1 MDKQEESR
9 SKELIKSGQN
19 FLGILNDLKRRPED
33 AAAELGIS
41 LEEITQI
48 IDGKKI
54 LSQEIIE
61 KAVKIW
67 PVNISDFY
75 IIYDDTPTGVKL
87 MSAEESKMSS
97 RIMNRSGKPYY
108 EYRDTVM
115 SSIAPFRPEWIMEL
129 CQVEDNN
136 SENTDA
142 KWNNG
147 HFMHQF
153 TYFIGNVNFY
163 YLDENDKKQVS
174 IMKTGDSMYISPFVP
189 HTFTSRN
196 KQSNGL
202 ILALTYGNKLTGDV
216 KQELSG
222 LSTEAGSQFSLDFS
236 TKEKSSASLLKF
248 HREISSLPINEVSI
262 RTKIPTDTI
271 IDLENAKRLPTHD
284 EIILLARS
292 YNVNSR
298 ELMADDKIEKKV
310 VVKPYNECKK
320 WYYPENSK
328 IYEFVELA
336 STPSLPFS
344 KAFEINVQNSD
355 ILDYDFKVGLHQFIY
370 NVGENELLLNWEFND
385 KKYTKLIQ
393 PGDSIYI
400 KPFIKHNFRGNGK
413 LVVLRVGGR
422 IPGDSQRELSLIGKR
437 NTKRE
442 INETM
447 QWFDPHGK
455 KLDIH

>member
-1 MDKQEESR
+1 MMDKQEESR

-41 LEEITQI
+41 LEELTQI
-48 IDGKKI
+48 IAGKKT

-75 IIYDDTPTGVKL
+75 LIYDDTPTGVKL

-115 SSIAPFRPEWIMEL
+115 SNVSPFRPEWIMEL

-153 TYFIGNVNFY
+153 TYFIGDVNFY

-248 HREISSLPINEVSI
+248 HREILSLPINEVSI

-271 IDLENAKRLPTHD
+271 IELENAKRLPTQD

-328 IYEFVELA
+328 IYEFVELT
-336 STPSLPFS
+336 STSSLPFS

-355 ILDYDFKVGLHQFIY
+355 SLDYDFKVGLHQFIY
-370 NVGENELLLNWEFND
+370 NVGENELLLNWEFNG
-385 KKYTKLIQ
+385 KKYTKSIQ
-393 PGDSIYI
+393 SGDSIYI

-413 LVVLRVGGR
+413 LVVLRIGGR
-422 IPGDSQRELSLIGKR
+422 IPGDSQRELSLIGRR
-437 NTKRE
+437 NTKRA

-455 KLDIH
+455 N

>member
-1 MDKQEESR
+1 MDKQEKSQ

-19 FLGILNDLKRRPED
+19 FLGILNDLKRRPDD
-33 AAAELGIS
+33 AATELGIS
-41 LEEITQI
+41 LEEITRI
-48 IDGKKI
+48 IDGEKI

-67 PVNISDFY
+67 PLNISDFY

-97 RIMNRSGKPYY
+97 RIMNRAGKPYY

-115 SSIAPFRPEWIMEL
+115 SSVAPFRPEWIMEL
-129 CQVEDNN
+129 CQVDDNN

-153 TYFIGNVNFY
+153 TYFIGDVNFY
-163 YLDENDKKQVS
+163 YLDEDNKKQVS

-236 TKEKSSASLLKF
+236 TKEKASAALLKF
-248 HREISSLPINEVSI
+248 HREILSLPINEVSI

-271 IDLENAKRLPTHD
+271 IDLENAKRLPTQD

-298 ELMADDKIEKKV
+298 ELMADDKTEKV

-328 IYEFVELA
+328 IYEFVELT

-355 ILDYDFKVGLHQFIY
+355 SLDYDFKVGLHQFIY
-370 NVGENELLLNWEFND
+370 NVGENELLLNWEFTG

-413 LVVLRVGGR
+413 LVVLRIGGR
-422 IPGDSQRELSLIGKR
+422 IPGDSQRELSLIGRR
-437 NTKRE
+437 NTKRA
-442 INETM
+442 ISETM

-455 KLDIH
+455 N

>member
-41 LEEITQI
+41 LEELTQI
-48 IDGKKI
+48 IDGKKT

-67 PVNISDFY
+67 PVNVSDFY

-115 SSIAPFRPEWIMEL
+115 SSVAPFRPEWIMEL

-153 TYFIGNVNFY
+153 TYFIGDVNFY

-236 TKEKSSASLLKF
+236 TKEKSSAALLKF
-248 HREISSLPINEVSI
+248 HREILSLPINEVSI

-271 IDLENAKRLPTHD
+271 IDLENAKRLPTQD

-328 IYEFVELA
+328 IYEFVELT

-355 ILDYDFKVGLHQFIY
+355 SLDYDFKVGLHQFIY
-370 NVGENELLLNWEFND
+370 NVGENELLLNWEFNG

-393 PGDSIYI
+393 SGDSIYI

-413 LVVLRVGGR
+413 LIVLRVGGR
-422 IPGDSQRELSLIGKR
+422 IPGDSQRELSLIGGR
-437 NTKRE
+437 NTKRA
-442 INETM
+442 ISETM

-455 KLDIH
+455 N

>member
-1 MDKQEESR
+1 MDKQEKSQ

-33 AAAELGIS
+33 AATELGIS

-48 IDGKKI
+48 IDGEKI

-67 PVNISDFY
+67 PLNISDFY
-75 IIYDDTPTGVKL
+75 IIYDDAPTGVKL

-97 RIMNRSGKPYY
+97 RIMNRAGKPYY

-115 SSIAPFRPEWIMEL
+115 SSVAPFRPEWIMEL

-136 SENTDA
+136 SENTNA

-153 TYFIGNVNFY
+153 TYFIGDVNFY
-163 YLDENDKKQVS
+163 YLDEDNKKQVS
-174 IMKTGDSMYISPFVP
+174 VMKTGDSMYISPFVP

-248 HREISSLPINEVSI
+248 HREILSLPINEVSI

-271 IDLENAKRLPTHD
+271 IDLENAKRLPTQD

-298 ELMADDKIEKKV
+298 ELMADDKIEKV

-328 IYEFVELA
+328 IYEFVELT

-355 ILDYDFKVGLHQFIY
+355 NSDYDFKVGLHQFIY

-413 LVVLRVGGR
+413 LVVLRIGGR

-437 NTKRE
+437 NTKRA

-447 QWFDPHGK
+447 QWFDPQGK
-455 KLDIH
+455 N

>member
-1 MDKQEESR
+1 MDKQEKSQ
-9 SKELIKSGQN
+9 SKALIKSGQN

-33 AAAELGIS
+33 AATELGIS

-48 IDGKKI
+48 IDGEKI

-67 PVNISDFY
+67 PLNISDFY

-97 RIMNRSGKPYY
+97 RIMNRAGKPYY

-115 SSIAPFRPEWIMEL
+115 SSVAPFRPEWIMEL
-129 CQVEDNN
+129 CQVDDNN

-153 TYFIGNVNFY
+153 TYFIGDVNFY
-163 YLDENDKKQVS
+163 YLDEDNKKQVS
-174 IMKTGDSMYISPFVP
+174 VMKTGDSMYISPFVP

-222 LSTEAGSQFSLDFS
+222 LSIEAGSQFSLDFS

-248 HREISSLPINEVSI
+248 HRDISSLPISEVSI
-262 RTKIPTDTI
+262 KTKIPAHTI
-271 IDLENAKRLPTHD
+271 IELENAKRLPTHD

-298 ELMADDKIEKKV
+298 ELIADDKIEKKV
-310 VVKPYNECKK
+310 VVKPHNECKK
-320 WYYPENSK
+320 WYYPDNSK

-336 STPSLPFS
+336 STTSLPFS

-355 ILDYDFKVGLHQFIY
+355 ISDYDFKVGLHQFIY
-370 NVGENELLLNWEFND
+370 NVGENELMLNWEFND
-385 KKYTKLIQ
+385 RKHTKLIQ

-413 LVVLRVGGR
+413 LIVLRVGGR
-422 IPGDSQRELSLIGKR
+422 IPGDSQRELSLIGGR
-437 NTKRE
+437 NTKRA
-442 INETM
+442 ISETM

-455 KLDIH
+455 N

>member
-1 MDKQEESR
+1 MDKQEKSQ

-19 FLGILNDLKRRPED
+19 FLGILNDLKRRPDD
-33 AAAELGIS
+33 AATELGIS
-41 LEEITQI
+41 LEEITRI
-48 IDGKKI
+48 IDGEKI

-67 PVNISDFY
+67 PLNVSDFY

-97 RIMNRSGKPYY
+97 RIMNRAGKPYY

-115 SSIAPFRPEWIMEL
+115 SSVAPFRPEWIMEL
-129 CQVEDNN
+129 CQVDDNN

-153 TYFIGNVNFY
+153 TYFIGDVNFY
-163 YLDENDKKQVS
+163 YLDEDNKKQIS

-248 HREISSLPINEVSI
+248 HRDISSLPINEVSI
-262 RTKIPTDTI
+262 RTKIPAHTI
-271 IDLENAKRLPTHD
+271 IELENAKRLPTHD

-328 IYEFVELA
+328 IYEFVELT

-355 ILDYDFKVGLHQFIY
+355 SLDYDFKVGLHQFIY
-370 NVGENELLLNWEFND
+370 NVGENELLLNWEFTG

-413 LVVLRVGGR
+413 LIVLRVGGR
-422 IPGDSQRELSLIGKR
+422 IPGDSQRELSLIGGR
-437 NTKRE
+437 NTKRA
-442 INETM
+442 ISETM

-455 KLDIH
+455 N

>member
-1 MDKQEESR
+1 MDKQEKSQ

-19 FLGILNDLKRRPED
+19 FLGILNDLKRRPDD
-33 AAAELGIS
+33 AATELGIS
-41 LEEITQI
+41 LEELTQI

-67 PVNISDFY
+67 PVNVSDFY
-75 IIYDDTPTGVKL
+75 IIYDDTPTGVKF

-97 RIMNRSGKPYY
+97 RIMNRAGKPYY

-115 SSIAPFRPEWIMEL
+115 SSVAPFRPEWIMEL

-153 TYFIGNVNFY
+153 TYFIGDVNFY

-236 TKEKSSASLLKF
+236 TKEKASAALLKF
-248 HREISSLPINEVSI
+248 HREILSLPINEVSI

-271 IDLENAKRLPTHD
+271 IDLENAKRLPTQD

-328 IYEFVELA
+328 IYEFVELT

-355 ILDYDFKVGLHQFIY
+355 SLNYDFKVGLHQFIY

-413 LVVLRVGGR
+413 LVVLRIGGR
-422 IPGDSQRELSLIGKR
+422 IPGDSQRELSLIGRR
-437 NTKRE
+437 NTKRA

-455 KLDIH
+455 N

>member
-1 MDKQEESR
+1 MDKQEKSQ

-19 FLGILNDLKRRPED
+19 FLGILNDLKRRPDD
-33 AAAELGIS
+33 AATELGIS

-48 IDGKKI
+48 IDGEKI

-67 PVNISDFY
+67 PLNVSDFY

-97 RIMNRSGKPYY
+97 RIMNRAGKPYY

-115 SSIAPFRPEWIMEL
+115 SSVAPFRPEWIMEL
-129 CQVEDNN
+129 CQVDDNN

-153 TYFIGNVNFY
+153 TYFIGDVNFY

-236 TKEKSSASLLKF
+236 TKEKASAALLKF
-248 HREISSLPINEVSI
+248 HREILSLPINEVSI

-271 IDLENAKRLPTHD
+271 IDLENAKRLPTQD

-298 ELMADDKIEKKV
+298 ELMADDKIEKV

-328 IYEFVELA
+328 IYEFVELT

-355 ILDYDFKVGLHQFIY
+355 SLDYDFKVGLHQFIY

-413 LVVLRVGGR
+413 LVVLRIGGR
-422 IPGDSQRELSLIGKR
+422 IPGDSQRELSLIGRR
-437 NTKRE
+437 NTKRA

-455 KLDIH
+455 N

>member
-1 MDKQEESR
+1 MDKQEKSQ

-33 AAAELGIS
+33 AATELGIS

-48 IDGKKI
+48 IDGEKI

-67 PVNISDFY
+67 PLNVSDFY

-97 RIMNRSGKPYY
+97 RIMNRAGKPYY

-115 SSIAPFRPEWIMEL
+115 SSVAPFRPEWIMEL
-129 CQVEDNN
+129 CQVDDNN

-153 TYFIGNVNFY
+153 TYFIGDVNFY
-163 YLDENDKKQVS
+163 YLDEDNKKQIS

-222 LSTEAGSQFSLDFS
+222 LSIEAGSQFSLDFS

-248 HREISSLPINEVSI
+248 HRDISSLPINEVSI
-262 RTKIPTDTI
+262 RTKIPAHTI
-271 IDLENAKRLPTHD
+271 IELENAKRLPTHD

-298 ELMADDKIEKKV
+298 ELIADDEIEKKV
-310 VVKPYNECKK
+310 VVKPHNECKK
-320 WYYPENSK
+320 WYYPDNSK

-336 STPSLPFS
+336 STTSLPFS

-355 ILDYDFKVGLHQFIY
+355 ISDYDFKVGLHQFIY
-370 NVGENELLLNWEFND
+370 NVGENELMLNWEFND
-385 KKYTKLIQ
+385 KKHTKSIQ

-413 LVVLRVGGR
+413 LIVLRVGGR
-422 IPGDSQRELSLIGKR
+422 IPGDSQRELSLIGGR
-437 NTKRE
+437 NTKRA
-442 INETM
+442 ISETM

-455 KLDIH
+455 N

>member
-1 MDKQEESR
+1 MDKQEKSR

-33 AAAELGIS
+33 AAIELGIS

-48 IDGKKI
+48 IDGEKI

-67 PVNISDFY
+67 PLNVSDFY

-97 RIMNRSGKPYY
+97 RIMNRAGKPYY

-115 SSIAPFRPEWIMEL
+115 SSVAPFRPEWIMEL
-129 CQVEDNN
+129 CQVDDNN

-153 TYFIGNVNFY
+153 TYFIGDVNFY

-248 HREISSLPINEVSI
+248 HREILSLPINEVSI

-271 IDLENAKRLPTHD
+271 IDLENAKRLPTQD

-298 ELMADDKIEKKV
+298 ELMADDKIEKV

-328 IYEFVELA
+328 IYEFVELT

-355 ILDYDFKVGLHQFIY
+355 SLDYDFKVGLHQFIY
-370 NVGENELLLNWEFND
+370 NVGENELLLNWEFTG

-413 LVVLRVGGR
+413 LVVLRIGGR
-422 IPGDSQRELSLIGKR
+422 IPGDSQRELSLVGRR
-437 NTKRE
+437 NTKRA

-455 KLDIH
+455 N

>member
-1 MDKQEESR
+1 MIDKQEESR

-41 LEEITQI
+41 LEELTQI
-48 IDGKKI
+48 IDGKKT

-153 TYFIGNVNFY
+153 TYFIGDVNFY
-163 YLDENDKKQVS
+163 YLDENNKKQVS

-236 TKEKSSASLLKF
+236 TKEKSSAALLKF
-248 HREISSLPINEVSI
+248 HREILSLPINEVSI

-271 IDLENAKRLPTHD
+271 LELENAKRLPTQD

-328 IYEFVELA
+328 IYEFVELT

-355 ILDYDFKVGLHQFIY
+355 SLNYDFKVGLHQFIY
-370 NVGENELLLNWEFND
+370 NVGENELLLNWEFTG

-413 LVVLRVGGR
+413 LVVLRIGGR
-422 IPGDSQRELSLIGKR
+422 IPGDSQRELSLIGRR
-437 NTKRE
+437 NTKRA

-455 KLDIH
+455 N

>member
-1 MDKQEESR
+1 MIDKQEESR

-41 LEEITQI
+41 LEELTQI
-48 IDGKKI
+48 IDGKKT

-67 PVNISDFY
+67 PVNVSDFY

-115 SSIAPFRPEWIMEL
+115 SSVAPFRPEWIMEL

-153 TYFIGNVNFY
+153 TYFIGDVNFY
-163 YLDENDKKQVS
+163 YLDENNKKQVS

-236 TKEKSSASLLKF
+236 TKEKSSAALLKF
-248 HREISSLPINEVSI
+248 HREILSLPINEVSI

-271 IDLENAKRLPTHD
+271 IDLENAKRLPTQD

-328 IYEFVELA
+328 IYEFVELT

-355 ILDYDFKVGLHQFIY
+355 SLDYDFKVGLHQFIY
-370 NVGENELLLNWEFND
+370 NVGENELLLNWEFNG

-393 PGDSIYI
+393 SGDSIYI

-413 LVVLRVGGR
+413 LVVLRIGGR
-422 IPGDSQRELSLIGKR
+422 IPGDSQRELSLIGRR
-437 NTKRE
+437 NTKRA

-447 QWFDPHGK
+447 QWFDPNGK
-455 KLDIH
+455 N

>member
-1 MDKQEESR
+1 MDKQEKSQ

-33 AAAELGIS
+33 AATELGIS

-48 IDGKKI
+48 IDGEKI

-67 PVNISDFY
+67 PLNVSDFY

-97 RIMNRSGKPYY
+97 RIMNRAGKPYY

-115 SSIAPFRPEWIMEL
+115 SSVAPFRPEWIMEL
-129 CQVEDNN
+129 CQVDDNK
-136 SENTDA
+136 SENTNA

-153 TYFIGNVNFY
+153 TYFIGDVNFY
-163 YLDENDKKQVS
+163 YLDEDNKKQVS
-174 IMKTGDSMYISPFVP
+174 VMKTGDSMYISPFVP

-222 LSTEAGSQFSLDFS
+222 LSIEAGSQFSLDFS

-248 HREISSLPINEVSI
+248 HRDISSLPINEVSI
-262 RTKIPTDTI
+262 RTKIPVHTI
-271 IDLENAKRLPTHD
+271 IELENAKRLPTHD

-298 ELMADDKIEKKV
+298 ELIADDEIEKKV
-310 VVKPYNECKK
+310 VVKPHNECKK
-320 WYYPENSK
+320 WYYPDNSK

-336 STPSLPFS
+336 STTSLPFS

-355 ILDYDFKVGLHQFIY
+355 ISDYDFKVGLHQFIY
-370 NVGENELLLNWEFND
+370 NVGENELMLNWEFND
-385 KKYTKLIQ
+385 KKHTKLIQ

-413 LVVLRVGGR
+413 LIVLRVGGR
-422 IPGDSQRELSLIGKR
+422 IPGDSQRELSLIGGR
-437 NTKRE
+437 NTKRA
-442 INETM
+442 ISETM

-455 KLDIH
+455 N

>member
-1 MDKQEESR
+1 MDKQEKSQ

-33 AAAELGIS
+33 AATELGIS

-48 IDGKKI
+48 IDGEKI

-67 PVNISDFY
+67 PLNVSDFY

-97 RIMNRSGKPYY
+97 RIMNRAGKPYY

-115 SSIAPFRPEWIMEL
+115 SSVAPFRPEWIMEL
-129 CQVEDNN
+129 CQVDDNN

-153 TYFIGNVNFY
+153 TYFIGDVNFY

-236 TKEKSSASLLKF
+236 TKEKASASLLKF
-248 HREISSLPINEVSI
+248 HREILSLPINEVSI

-271 IDLENAKRLPTHD
+271 IDLENAKRLPTQD

-328 IYEFVELA
+328 IYEFVELT

-355 ILDYDFKVGLHQFIY
+355 SLDYDFKVGLHQFIY
-370 NVGENELLLNWEFND
+370 NVGENELLLNWEFTG

-413 LVVLRVGGR
+413 LVVLRIGGR
-422 IPGDSQRELSLIGKR
+422 IPGDSQRELSLIGRR
-437 NTKRE
+437 NTKRA

-455 KLDIH
+455 N

>member
-1 MDKQEESR
+1 MDKQEKSQ

-33 AAAELGIS
+33 AATELGIS

-48 IDGKKI
+48 IDGEKI

-67 PVNISDFY
+67 PLNISDFY

-97 RIMNRSGKPYY
+97 RIMNRAGKPYY

-115 SSIAPFRPEWIMEL
+115 SSAAPFRPEWIMEL

-153 TYFIGNVNFY
+153 TYFIGDVNFY

-236 TKEKSSASLLKF
+236 TKEKASAALLKF
-248 HREISSLPINEVSI
+248 HREILSLPINEVSI

-271 IDLENAKRLPTHD
+271 IDLENAKRLPTQD

-298 ELMADDKIEKKV
+298 ELMADDKIEKV

-328 IYEFVELA
+328 IYEFVELT

-355 ILDYDFKVGLHQFIY
+355 SLDYDFKVGLHQFIY
-370 NVGENELLLNWEFND
+370 NVGENELLLNWEFNG

-413 LVVLRVGGR
+413 LVVLRIGGR
-422 IPGDSQRELSLIGKR
+422 IPGDSQRELSLIGRR
-437 NTKRE
+437 NTKRA

-455 KLDIH
+455 N

>member
-1 MDKQEESR
+1 MDKQEKSR

-33 AAAELGIS
+33 AAIELGIS

-48 IDGKKI
+48 IDGEKI

-67 PVNISDFY
+67 PLNVSDFY

-97 RIMNRSGKPYY
+97 RIMNRAGKPYY

-115 SSIAPFRPEWIMEL
+115 SSVAPFRPEWIMEL
-129 CQVEDNN
+129 CQVDDNN

-153 TYFIGNVNFY
+153 TYFIGDVNFY
-163 YLDENDKKQVS
+163 YLDEDNKKQVS

-236 TKEKSSASLLKF
+236 TKEKASAALLKF
-248 HREISSLPINEVSI
+248 HREILSLPINEVSI

-271 IDLENAKRLPTHD
+271 IDLENAKRLPTQD

-298 ELMADDKIEKKV
+298 ELMADDKIEKV

-328 IYEFVELA
+328 IYEFVELT

-355 ILDYDFKVGLHQFIY
+355 SLDYDFKVGLHQFIY
-370 NVGENELLLNWEFND
+370 NVGENELLLNWEFTG

-413 LVVLRVGGR
+413 LVVLRIGGR
-422 IPGDSQRELSLIGKR
+422 IPGDSQRELSLIGRR
-437 NTKRE
+437 NTKRA

-455 KLDIH
+455 N

>member
-1 MDKQEESR
+1 MDKQEKSQ

-33 AAAELGIS
+33 AATELGIS

-48 IDGKKI
+48 IDGEKI

-67 PVNISDFY
+67 PLNVSDFY

-97 RIMNRSGKPYY
+97 RIMNRAGKPYY

-115 SSIAPFRPEWIMEL
+115 SSVAPFRPEWIMEL
-129 CQVEDNN
+129 CQVDDNN

-153 TYFIGNVNFY
+153 TYFIGDVNFY
-163 YLDENDKKQVS
+163 YLDEDNKKQVS

-248 HREISSLPINEVSI
+248 HREILSLPINEVSI
-262 RTKIPTDTI
+262 RTKIPTNTI
-271 IDLENAKRLPTHD
+271 IDLENAKRLPTQD

-328 IYEFVELA
+328 IYEFVELT

-355 ILDYDFKVGLHQFIY
+355 SLDYDFKVGLHQFIY
-370 NVGENELLLNWEFND
+370 NVGENELLLNWEFTG

-413 LVVLRVGGR
+413 LVVLRIGGR
-422 IPGDSQRELSLIGKR
+422 IPGDSQRELSLIGRR
-437 NTKRE
+437 NTKRA

-455 KLDIH
+455 N

>member
-48 IDGKKI
+48 IDGEKI

-97 RIMNRSGKPYY
+97 RIMNRAGKPYY

-115 SSIAPFRPEWIMEL
+115 SSAAPFRPEWIMEL

-153 TYFIGNVNFY
+153 TYFIGDVNFY

-271 IDLENAKRLPTHD
+271 IDLENAKRLPTQD

-355 ILDYDFKVGLHQFIY
+355 SMDYDFKVGLHQFIY

-393 PGDSIYI
+393 SGDSIYI

-437 NTKRE
+437 NTKRA

>member
-1 MDKQEESR
+1 MIDKQEESR

-41 LEEITQI
+41 LEELTQI
-48 IDGKKI
+48 IDGKKT

-67 PVNISDFY
+67 PVNVSDFY

-115 SSIAPFRPEWIMEL
+115 SSVAPFRPEWIMEL

-153 TYFIGNVNFY
+153 TYFIGDVNFY
-163 YLDENDKKQVS
+163 YLDENNKKQVS

-236 TKEKSSASLLKF
+236 TKEKSSAALLKF
-248 HREISSLPINEVSI
+248 HREILSLPINEVSI

-271 IDLENAKRLPTHD
+271 IDLENAKRLPTQD

-328 IYEFVELA
+328 IYEFVELT

-355 ILDYDFKVGLHQFIY
+355 SLDYDFKVGLHQFIY

-413 LVVLRVGGR
+413 LVVLRIGGR
-422 IPGDSQRELSLIGKR
+422 IPGDSQRELSLIGRR
-437 NTKRE
+437 NTKRA

-447 QWFDPHGK
+447 QWFDPNGK
-455 KLDIH
+455 N

>member
-1 MDKQEESR
+1 MDKQEKSQ

-33 AAAELGIS
+33 AATELGIS

-48 IDGKKI
+48 IDGEKI

-67 PVNISDFY
+67 PLNVSDFY

-97 RIMNRSGKPYY
+97 RIMNRAGKPYY

-115 SSIAPFRPEWIMEL
+115 SSVAPFRPEWIMEL
-129 CQVEDNN
+129 CQVDDNN

-153 TYFIGNVNFY
+153 TYFIGDVNFY
-163 YLDENDKKQVS
+163 YLDEDNKKQIS

-236 TKEKSSASLLKF
+236 TKEKASAALLKF
-248 HREISSLPINEVSI
+248 HREILSLPINEVSI

-271 IDLENAKRLPTHD
+271 IDLENAKRLPTQD

-328 IYEFVELA
+328 IYEFVELT

-355 ILDYDFKVGLHQFIY
+355 SLDYDFKVGLHQFIY
-370 NVGENELLLNWEFND
+370 NVGENELLLNWEFTG

-413 LVVLRVGGR
+413 LVVLRIGGR
-422 IPGDSQRELSLIGKR
+422 IPGDSQRELSLIGRR
-437 NTKRE
+437 NTKRA

-455 KLDIH
+455 N

>member
-1 MDKQEESR
+1 
-9 SKELIKSGQN
+9 
-19 FLGILNDLKRRPED
+19 
-33 AAAELGIS
+33 
-41 LEEITQI
+41 
-48 IDGKKI
+48 
-54 LSQEIIE
+54 
-61 KAVKIW
+61 
-67 PVNISDFY
+67 
-75 IIYDDTPTGVKL
+75 
-87 MSAEESKMSS
+87 
-97 RIMNRSGKPYY
+97 
-108 EYRDTVM
+108 
-115 SSIAPFRPEWIMEL
+115 
-129 CQVEDNN
+129 
-136 SENTDA
+136 
-142 KWNNG
+142 
-147 HFMHQF
+147 
-153 TYFIGNVNFY
+153 
-163 YLDENDKKQVS
+163 
-174 IMKTGDSMYISPFVP
+174 MYISPFVP

-355 ILDYDFKVGLHQFIY
+355 SMDYDCKVGLHQFIY

-393 PGDSIYI
+393 PGDSVYI
-400 KPFIKHNFRGNGK
+400 KPFIKHNFYGNGK

-437 NTKRE
+437 NTKRA

>member
-1 MDKQEESR
+1 MDKQEKSQ

-19 FLGILNDLKRRPED
+19 FLGILNDLKRRPDD
-33 AAAELGIS
+33 AATELGIS
-41 LEEITQI
+41 LEEITRI
-48 IDGKKI
+48 IDGEKI

-67 PVNISDFY
+67 PLNISDFY

-97 RIMNRSGKPYY
+97 RIMNRAGKPYY

-115 SSIAPFRPEWIMEL
+115 SSVAPFRPEWIMEL
-129 CQVEDNN
+129 CQVDDNN

-153 TYFIGNVNFY
+153 TYFIGDVNFY

-248 HREISSLPINEVSI
+248 HREILSLPINEVSI

-271 IDLENAKRLPTHD
+271 IDLENAKRLPTQD

-298 ELMADDKIEKKV
+298 ELMADDKIEKV

-328 IYEFVELA
+328 IYEFVELT

-355 ILDYDFKVGLHQFIY
+355 SLDYDFKVGLHQFIY
-370 NVGENELLLNWEFND
+370 NVGENELLLNWEFTG

-413 LVVLRVGGR
+413 LVVLRIGGR
-422 IPGDSQRELSLIGKR
+422 IPGDSQRELSLIGRR
-437 NTKRE
+437 NTKRA

-455 KLDIH
+455 N

>member
-1 MDKQEESR
+1 MMDKQEESR

-41 LEEITQI
+41 LEELTQI

-67 PVNISDFY
+67 PVNVSDFY
-75 IIYDDTPTGVKL
+75 IIYDDTPTGVKF

-97 RIMNRSGKPYY
+97 RIMNRAGKPYY

-115 SSIAPFRPEWIMEL
+115 SSVAPFRPEWIMEL

-153 TYFIGNVNFY
+153 TYFIGDVNFY
-163 YLDENDKKQVS
+163 YLDENNKKQVS

-222 LSTEAGSQFSLDFS
+222 ISTEAGSQFSLDFS

-248 HREISSLPINEVSI
+248 HREILSLPINEVSI

-271 IDLENAKRLPTHD
+271 IDLENAKRLPTQD

-298 ELMADDKIEKKV
+298 ELMADDKTEKV

-328 IYEFVELA
+328 IYEFVELT

-355 ILDYDFKVGLHQFIY
+355 SLDYDFKVGLHQFIY
-370 NVGENELLLNWEFND
+370 NVGENELLLNWEFTG

-413 LVVLRVGGR
+413 LVVLRIGGR
-422 IPGDSQRELSLIGKR
+422 IPGDSQRELSLIGRR
-437 NTKRE
+437 NTKRA

-455 KLDIH
+455 N

>member
-1 MDKQEESR
+1 MDKQEKSQ

-33 AAAELGIS
+33 AATELGIS

-67 PVNISDFY
+67 PLNVSDFY

-97 RIMNRSGKPYY
+97 RIMNRAGKPYY

-115 SSIAPFRPEWIMEL
+115 SSVAPFRPEWIMEL
-129 CQVEDNN
+129 CQVDDNN

-153 TYFIGNVNFY
+153 TYFIGDVNFY
-163 YLDENDKKQVS
+163 YLDEDNKKQIS

-222 LSTEAGSQFSLDFS
+222 LSIEAGSQFSLDFS

-248 HREISSLPINEVSI
+248 HRDISSLPINEVSI
-262 RTKIPTDTI
+262 RTKIPAHTI
-271 IDLENAKRLPTHD
+271 IELENAKRLPTHD

-298 ELMADDKIEKKV
+298 ELISDDKIEKKV
-310 VVKPYNECKK
+310 VVKPHNECKK
-320 WYYPENSK
+320 WYYPDNSK

-336 STPSLPFS
+336 STTSLPFS

-355 ILDYDFKVGLHQFIY
+355 IPDYDFKVGLHQFIY
-370 NVGENELLLNWEFND
+370 NIGENELLLNWEFND

-413 LVVLRVGGR
+413 LIVLRVGGR
-422 IPGDSQRELSLIGKR
+422 IPGDSQRELSLIGGR
-437 NTKRE
+437 NTKRA
-442 INETM
+442 ISETM
-447 QWFDPHGK
+447 QWFDPQGK
-455 KLDIH
+455 N

>member
-1 MDKQEESR
+1 MDKQEKSR

-19 FLGILNDLKRRPED
+19 FLGILNDLKRRPDD
-33 AAAELGIS
+33 AATELGIS
-41 LEEITQI
+41 LEEITRI
-48 IDGKKI
+48 IDGEKI

-67 PVNISDFY
+67 PLNISDFY

-97 RIMNRSGKPYY
+97 RIMNRAGKPYY

-115 SSIAPFRPEWIMEL
+115 SSVAPFRPEWIMEL

-153 TYFIGNVNFY
+153 TYFIGDVNFY

-222 LSTEAGSQFSLDFS
+222 LSIESGSQFSLDFS
-236 TKEKSSASLLKF
+236 TKEKASASLLKF
-248 HREISSLPINEVSI
+248 HREILSLPINEVSI

-271 IDLENAKRLPTHD
+271 IDLENAKRLPTQD

-298 ELMADDKIEKKV
+298 ELMADDKTEKV

-328 IYEFVELA
+328 IYEFVELT

-355 ILDYDFKVGLHQFIY
+355 SLDYDFKVGLHQFIY

-413 LVVLRVGGR
+413 LIVLRVGGR
-422 IPGDSQRELSLIGKR
+422 IPGDSQRELSLIGGR
-437 NTKRE
+437 NTKRA
-442 INETM
+442 ISETM

-455 KLDIH
+455 N

>member
-1 MDKQEESR
+1 MDKQEKSQ

-33 AAAELGIS
+33 AATELGIS

-67 PVNISDFY
+67 PLNVSDFY

-97 RIMNRSGKPYY
+97 RIMNRAGKPYY

-115 SSIAPFRPEWIMEL
+115 SSVAPFRPEWIMEL
-129 CQVEDNN
+129 CQVDDNN

-153 TYFIGNVNFY
+153 TYFIGDVNFY
-163 YLDENDKKQVS
+163 YLDEDNKKQISV
-174 IMKTGDSMYISPFVP
+174 MKTGDSMYISPFVP

-222 LSTEAGSQFSLDFS
+222 LSIEAGSQFSLDFS

-248 HREISSLPINEVSI
+248 HRDISSLPINEVSI
-262 RTKIPTDTI
+262 RTKIPVHTI
-271 IDLENAKRLPTHD
+271 IELENAKRLPTHD

-298 ELMADDKIEKKV
+298 ELISDDKIEKKV
-310 VVKPYNECKK
+310 VVKPHNECKK
-320 WYYPENSK
+320 WYYPDNSK

-336 STPSLPFS
+336 STTSLPFS

-355 ILDYDFKVGLHQFIY
+355 ISDYDFKVGLHQFIY
-370 NVGENELLLNWEFND
+370 NVGENELMLNWEFND
-385 KKYTKLIQ
+385 KKHTKLIQ

-413 LVVLRVGGR
+413 LIVLRVGGR
-422 IPGDSQRELSLIGKR
+422 IPGDSQRELSLIGGR
-437 NTKRE
+437 NTKRA
-442 INETM
+442 ISETM
-447 QWFDPHGK
+447 QWFDPQGK
-455 KLDIH
+455 N

>member
-1 MDKQEESR
+1 MDKQEKSR

-33 AAAELGIS
+33 AAIELGIS

-48 IDGKKI
+48 IDGEKI

-67 PVNISDFY
+67 PLNVSDFY

-97 RIMNRSGKPYY
+97 RIMNRAGKPYY

-115 SSIAPFRPEWIMEL
+115 SSVAPFRPEWIMEL
-129 CQVEDNN
+129 CQVDDNN

-153 TYFIGNVNFY
+153 TYFIGDVNFY

-248 HREISSLPINEVSI
+248 HREILSLPINEVSI

-271 IDLENAKRLPTHD
+271 IDLENAKRLPTQD

-298 ELMADDKIEKKV
+298 ELMADDKIEKV

-328 IYEFVELA
+328 IYEFVELT

-344 KAFEINVQNSD
+344 KAFEIGVQNSD
-355 ILDYDFKVGLHQFIY
+355 SLDYDFKVGLHQFIY

-385 KKYTKLIQ
+385 KKYTK
-393 PGDSIYI
+393 
-400 KPFIKHNFRGNGK
+400 
-413 LVVLRVGGR
+413 
-422 IPGDSQRELSLIGKR
+422 
-437 NTKRE
+437 
-442 INETM
+442 
-447 QWFDPHGK
+447 
-455 KLDIH
+455 

>member
-1 MDKQEESR
+1 MMDKQEKSQ

-33 AAAELGIS
+33 AATELGIS

-48 IDGKKI
+48 IDGEKI

-67 PVNISDFY
+67 PLNVSDFY

-97 RIMNRSGKPYY
+97 RIMNRAGKPYY

-115 SSIAPFRPEWIMEL
+115 SSVAPFRPEWIMEL
-129 CQVEDNN
+129 CQVDDNN

-153 TYFIGNVNFY
+153 TYFIGDVNFY
-163 YLDENDKKQVS
+163 YLDEDNKKQVS
-174 IMKTGDSMYISPFVP
+174 VMKTGDSMYISPFVP

-222 LSTEAGSQFSLDFS
+222 LSIEAGSQFSLDFS

-248 HREISSLPINEVSI
+248 HRDISSLPISEVSI
-262 RTKIPTDTI
+262 KTKIPAHTI
-271 IDLENAKRLPTHD
+271 IELENAKRLPTHD

-298 ELMADDKIEKKV
+298 ELIADDKIEKKV
-310 VVKPYNECKK
+310 VVKPHNECKK
-320 WYYPENSK
+320 WYYPDNSK

-336 STPSLPFS
+336 STTSLPFS
-344 KAFEINVQNSD
+344 KALKLMYK
-355 ILDYDFKVGLHQFIY
+355 ILISQIMTSRLV
-370 NVGENELLLNWEFND
+370 
-385 KKYTKLIQ
+385 
-393 PGDSIYI
+393 SISSFTTLE
-400 KPFIKHNFRGNGK
+400 KMN
-413 LVVLRVGGR
+413 
-422 IPGDSQRELSLIGKR
+422 
-437 NTKRE
+437 
-442 INETM
+442 
-447 QWFDPHGK
+447 
-455 KLDIH
+455 

>member
-1 MDKQEESR
+1 MDKQEKSQ

-33 AAAELGIS
+33 AATELGIS

-48 IDGKKI
+48 IDGEKI

-67 PVNISDFY
+67 PLNVSDFY

-97 RIMNRSGKPYY
+97 RIMNRAGKPYY

-115 SSIAPFRPEWIMEL
+115 SSVAPFRPEWIMEL
-129 CQVEDNN
+129 CQVDDNN

-153 TYFIGNVNFY
+153 TYFIGDVNFY

-236 TKEKSSASLLKF
+236 TKEKASAALLKF
-248 HREISSLPINEVSI
+248 HREILSLPINEVSI
-262 RTKIPTDTI
+262 RTKIPVHTI
-271 IDLENAKRLPTHD
+271 IELENAKRLPTHD

-298 ELMADDKIEKKV
+298 ELIADDKIEKKV
-310 VVKPYNECKK
+310 VVKPHNECKK
-320 WYYPENSK
+320 WYYPDNSK

-336 STPSLPFS
+336 STTSLPFS

-355 ILDYDFKVGLHQFIY
+355 ISDYDFKVGLHQFIY
-370 NVGENELLLNWEFND
+370 NVGENELMLNWEFND
-385 KKYTKLIQ
+385 KKHTKLIQ

-413 LVVLRVGGR
+413 LIVLRVGGR
-422 IPGDSQRELSLIGKR
+422 IPGDSQRELSLIGGR
-437 NTKRE
+437 NTKRA
-442 INETM
+442 ISETM

-455 KLDIH
+455 N

>member
-75 IIYDDTPTGVKL
+75 IIYDDTPTGVKF

-115 SSIAPFRPEWIMEL
+115 SSVAPFRPEWIMEL

-298 ELMADDKIEKKV
+298 ELMVDDKIEKKV

-336 STPSLPFS
+336 STTSLPFS

-355 ILDYDFKVGLHQFIY
+355 SMDYDFKVGLHQFIY

-437 NTKRE
+437 NTKRA

-447 QWFDPHGK
+447 QWFDPQGK
-455 KLDIH
+455 N

>member
-115 SSIAPFRPEWIMEL
+115 SSVAPFRPEWIMEL

-153 TYFIGNVNFY
+153 TYFIGDVNFY

-236 TKEKSSASLLKF
+236 TKEKASAALLKF
-248 HREISSLPINEVSI
+248 HREILSLPINEVSI

-271 IDLENAKRLPTHD
+271 IDLENAKRLPTQD

-298 ELMADDKIEKKV
+298 ELMADDKTEKV

-328 IYEFVELA
+328 IYEFVELT

-355 ILDYDFKVGLHQFIY
+355 SLDYDFKVGLHQFIY
-370 NVGENELLLNWEFND
+370 NVGENELLLNWEFNG

-413 LVVLRVGGR
+413 LVVLRIGGR
-422 IPGDSQRELSLIGKR
+422 IPGDSQRELSLIGRR
-437 NTKRE
+437 NTKRA

-455 KLDIH
+455 N

>member
-1 MDKQEESR
+1 MDKQEKSQ

-33 AAAELGIS
+33 ASAELGIS

-48 IDGKKI
+48 INGEKI

-67 PVNISDFY
+67 PLNISDFY

-97 RIMNRSGKPYY
+97 RIMNRAGKPYY

-115 SSIAPFRPEWIMEL
+115 SSVAPFRPEWIMEL
-129 CQVEDNN
+129 CQVDDNN

-153 TYFIGNVNFY
+153 TYFIGDVNFY

-236 TKEKSSASLLKF
+236 TKEKSSAALLKF
-248 HREISSLPINEVSI
+248 HREILSLPINEVSI

-271 IDLENAKRLPTHD
+271 IDLENAKRLPTQD

-328 IYEFVELA
+328 IYEFVELT

-355 ILDYDFKVGLHQFIY
+355 SLDYDFKVGLHQFIY
-370 NVGENELLLNWEFND
+370 NVGENELLLNWEFNG

-393 PGDSIYI
+393 SGDSIYI

-413 LVVLRVGGR
+413 LIVLRVGGR
-422 IPGDSQRELSLIGKR
+422 IPGDSQRELSLIGGR
-437 NTKRE
+437 NTKRA
-442 INETM
+442 ISETM

-455 KLDIH
+455 N